1 MVPYLAGLFF
11 AGVISLI
18 YGYRWGRKSV
28 NNEIFEK
35 AKMEYMEHFAKNVN
49 RSMDEII
56 NQIDENLKQEL
67 ERLYQERDEL
77 INKIEKMNK
86 EKEKNK

>member
-1 MVPYLAGLFF
+1 MAPYLVGLFL

-35 AKMEYMEHFAKNVN
+35 AKIEYMEHFAKNVN
-49 RSMDEII
+49 QSMDKIMD
-56 NQIDENLKQEL
+56 QIDENLKQEL

-77 INKIEKMNK
+77 LNELEELNK
-86 EKEKNK
+86 EKEKN

>member
-1 MVPYLAGLFF
+1 MAPYLVGLFL

-35 AKMEYMEHFAKNVN
+35 AKIEYMEHFAKNVN
-49 RSMDEII
+49 QSVDKIMD
-56 NQIDENLKQEL
+56 QIDENLKQEL

-77 INKIEKMNK
+77 LNKLEELNK
-86 EKEKNK
+86 EKEKN